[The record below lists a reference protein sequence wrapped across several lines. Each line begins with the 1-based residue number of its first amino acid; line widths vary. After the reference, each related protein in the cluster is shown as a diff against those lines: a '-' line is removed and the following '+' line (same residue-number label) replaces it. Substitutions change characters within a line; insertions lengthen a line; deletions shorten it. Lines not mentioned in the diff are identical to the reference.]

1 MSSQTGLSPDLDEI
15 LKDGGA
21 RNSGLSYDNA
31 TPAEDN
37 VVSNLH
43 KVIETRTGANH
54 RISRRSSIDRRIGAH
69 LDIIFQNHSTKL
81 GSGQKTFFSQRK
93 SKSFLSDPRAR
104 IYVHARAQ

>member
-15 LKDGGA
+15 LKDGGT
-21 RNSGLSYDNA
+21 RNGGLGYDNA

-37 VVSNLH
+37 VMSNLH
-43 KVIETRTGANH
+43 KVIETRTGTNH

-69 LDIIFQNHSTKL
+69 LDIVFQNDSAKL
-81 GSGQKTFFSQRK
+81 GSSQKTFFGERK

-104 IYVHARAQ
+104 IYIHARAQ